1 MNRHLIVIGN
11 GMVGHRFLEAF
22 TDRPEA
28 KEWTVVCFAEEPRPA
43 YDRIHLSEFFT
54 HRDASQLSLA
64 DAAWYEAREIEL
76 ALGDPVVRI
85 DRQTKTVTTKAG
97 LEEPYDVLVFATG
110 SSAFLPPIAG
120 IDLPE
125 VFPYRT
131 IEDLDAIIAASQG
144 KTKGTVIGGGLLG
157 LESAKALRDLGL
169 AVSVIDHSETLMH
182 RQLDHDGGAMLRK
195 HIEGLGIEVLT
206 GLKTTSIEGKNG
218 HVDHLC
224 FHNGTCETAEIVVVS
239 AGIRPR
245 DELARIAGLEIGDRG
260 GIVVNHHLETS
271 DPSIYAVGEC
281 ALAVGTLFGLAAP
294 GYRMAE
300 AAVAHILAPAA
311 EKHSLAGFRGA
322 DMSTKLKLL
331 GVDVASIG
339 DSLIA
344 DSETIRSVVFSD
356 HQNGIYKKLS
366 FDPVKN
372 ILKGAILVGEAEDY
386 GNLLQLYLNK
396 IALPG
401 QPGAL
406 LFKGGGGFSI
416 GVDSLPD
423 EAVICSCNN
432 VSKGFISL
440 KVKEGVHALEPL
452 KTCTKAGTGCGS
464 CATMVKD
471 LLHAE
476 LGKLGVAID
485 KSLCEHF
492 PYTRTELYEI
502 VKIGGIKTFDRLIA
516 KHGRGRGCEICKP
529 VAASIF
535 ASLGNG
541 HVMDHKGLQDTNDA
555 FMANIQ
561 KNGTYSVVPRVPG
574 GEITPDQLI
583 AIGAVAKEFDLY
595 TKITGGQRI
604 DLFGARVEDLPAIWQ
619 RLIDAGMES
628 GHAYAKALRTVKSC
642 VGSTWCRFG
651 VQDST
656 TLAIDLEKRYRGL
669 RAPHKIKFGVSGC
682 ARECAEAQGKDIGII
697 ATTKGWN
704 LYVCGNGG
712 MTPRHAVLLA
722 SDIDRETLIKYV
734 DRFLVY
740 YIRTADRLTRTAP
753 WLEKLPGGID
763 HVKEVVCQDKLG
775 LGAEMEAEMA
785 RLVEGYED
793 EWAATLADPLK
804 LARFRPFANSDARDE
819 SIAFTRV
826 RGQIQPITIVEPQ
839 GAAK

>member
-1 MNRHLIVIGN
+1 MNRRLVVLGN
-11 GMVGHRFLEAF
+11 GMVGHRFWEA
-22 TDRPEA
+22 
-28 KEWTVVCFAEEPRPA
+28 WTADGRSGGWDPVCLAEEPRPA
-43 YDRIHLSEFFT
+43 YDRIHLSEYFT
-54 HRDASQLSLA
+54 HRDPAQLALA
-64 DAAWYEAREIEL
+64 DEAWYADRGIRL
-76 ALGDPVVRI
+76 LLGDPAVHVELTEKLVVA
-85 DRQTKTVTTKAG
+85 KSGA
-97 LEEPYDVLVFATG
+97 EFPYDILVFATG
-110 SSAFLPPIAG
+110 SSAYMPPLPG
-120 IDLPE
+120 INLPG
-125 VFPYRT
+125 VFPYRS
-131 IEDLDAIIAASQG
+131 IEDLDAIIAAAEG
-144 KTKGTVIGGGLLG
+144 KTKGAVIGGGLLG
-157 LESAKALRDLGL
+157 LESAKALKDLGL
-169 AVSVIDHSETLMH
+169 KVSVIDHSDTLMH
-182 RQLDHDGGAMLRK
+182 RQLDHGGGTTLRTK
-195 HIEGLGIEVLT
+195 IEELGIEVLT
-206 GLKTTSIEGKNG
+206 GRKTTSIEGNG

-224 FHNGTCETAEIVVVS
+224 FAGGTCEDAEIVIVS

-245 DELARIAGLEIGDRG
+245 DEVARRAGLEIGDRG
-260 GIVVNHHLETS
+260 GIVVDHHLKTS
-271 DPSIYAVGEC
+271 DPSVYAVGEC
-281 ALAVGTLFGLAAP
+281 ALAAGMIYGLAAP

-300 AAVAHILAPAA
+300 SAVAHILGEAA
-311 EKHSLAGFRGA
+311 ESEALVGFRGA

-331 GVDVASIG
+331 GVDVASVG
-339 DSLIA
+339 DSLVA
-344 DSETIRSVVFSD
+344 DGENVRSVVFSD
-356 HQNGIYKKLS
+356 HHNGIYKKLS
-366 FDPVKN
+366 FDPKKN
-372 ILKGAILVGEAEDY
+372 ILKGAILVGDAEDY
-386 GNLLQLYLNK
+386 GTLLQLYLNK
-396 IALPG
+396 IPLPG

-406 LFKGGGGFSI
+406 LFRGGGGISI

-432 VSKGFISL
+432 VSKGLISL
-440 KVKEGVHALEPL
+440 KVRDGVHGLEAL

-471 LLHAE
+471 ILHSQ
-476 LGKLGVAID
+476 LGKMGVEID

-492 PYTRTELYEI
+492 KHTRTELYEI
-502 VKIGGIKTFDRLIA
+502 AKIQGIRTFAKLIA
-516 KHGRGRGCEICKP
+516 THGTGKGCEICKP

-535 ASLGNG
+535 ASLGAG

-682 ARECAEAQGKDIGII
+682 ARECAEAQGKDVGII
-697 ATTKGWN
+697 ATVKGWN

-763 HVKEVVCQDKLG
+763 HVKDVVCRDKLG
-775 LGAEMEAEMA
+775 LAAEMEAEMA
-785 RLVEGYED
+785 KLVEGYED
-793 EWAATLADPLK
+793 EWAVTLADPVK

-819 SIAFTRV
+819 SIAFVKV
-826 RGQIQPITIVEPQ
+826 RGQIQPVTVIEPQ
-839 GAAK
+839 GAPS

>member
-1 MNRHLIVIGN
+1 MNKRLVVVGN
-11 GMVGHRFLEAF
+11 GMVGHRFWEA
-22 TDRPEA
+22 
-28 KEWTVVCFAEEPRPA
+28 WTADARSSGWSAVCLAEEPRPA
-43 YDRIHLSEFFT
+43 YDRIHLSEYFT
-54 HRDASQLSLA
+54 HRDAGQLALA
-64 DAAWYEAREIEL
+64 DEAWYKDRGVRLILNDAAIGFDREEKL
-76 ALGDPVVRI
+76 VVA
-85 DRQTKTVTTKAG
+85 TSG
-97 LEEPYDVLVFATG
+97 LEFPYDVLVLATG
-110 SSAFLPPIAG
+110 SSAYLPPLAG

-125 VFPYRT
+125 VFPYRS
-131 IEDLDAIIAASQG
+131 IEDLDAIIEASRG

-157 LESAKALRDLGL
+157 LESAKALKDLGL
-169 AVSVIDHSETLMH
+169 KVSVIDHSDSLMH
-182 RQLDHDGGAMLRK
+182 RQIDHDGGTTLRTK
-195 HIEGLGIEVLT
+195 IEALGIEVLT
-206 GLKTTSIEGKNG
+206 GRKTTSIEGKD

-224 FHNGTCETAEIVVVS
+224 FAGGTCEEAEIVIVS

-245 DELARIAGLEIGDRG
+245 DELARIAGLAVGERG
-260 GIVVNHHLETS
+260 GILVDRHLVTS
-271 DPSIYAVGEC
+271 DPAVYAVGEC
-281 ALAVGTLFGLAAP
+281 ALAAGMTYGLAAP

-300 AAVAHILAPAA
+300 AAAAHILSSA
-311 EKHSLAGFRGA
+311 EERTALSGFQGA
-322 DMSTKLKLL
+322 DLSTKLKLL
-331 GVDVASIG
+331 GVDVASVG
-339 DSLIA
+339 DSLVG
-344 DSETIRSVVFSD
+344 DSETVRSVVFSD
-356 HQNGIYKKLS
+356 RQNGIYKKLS

-372 ILKGAILVGEAEDY
+372 ILKGAILVGEADDY
-386 GNLLQLYLNK
+386 GTLLQMYLNK
-396 IALPG
+396 IPLPG

-416 GVDSLPD
+416 GIDALPD
-423 EAVICSCNN
+423 DAVICSCNN

-440 KVKEGVHALEPL
+440 KVRDGVHKLDEL
-452 KTCTKAGTGCGS
+452 KACTRAGTGCGS

-476 LGKLGVAID
+476 LGKLGVEID

-492 PYTRTELYEI
+492 PYTRSELYEI
-502 VKIGGIKTFDRLIA
+502 VKIQGIKTFAKLIA
-516 KHGRGRGCEICKP
+516 VHGKGKGCEICKP

-541 HVMDHKGLQDTNDA
+541 HVLDHKGLQDTNDA

-682 ARECAEAQGKDIGII
+682 ARECAEAQGKDVGII

-712 MTPRHAVLLA
+712 MTPKHAILLA
-722 SDIDRETLIKYV
+722 QDIDRETLIKYV

-753 WLEKLPGGID
+753 WLEKLPGGIG
-763 HVKEVVCQDKLG
+763 HVKDVVCRDSLG
-775 LGAEMEAEMA
+775 LAAEMEAEMA

-793 EWAATLADPLK
+793 EWAVTLSDPVK

-819 SIAFTRV
+819 SIAFVKV
-826 RGQIQPITIVEPQ
+826 RGQSQPVTIIEPQ
-839 GAAK
+839 GVPS

>member
-1 MNRHLIVIGN
+1 
-11 GMVGHRFLEAF
+11 
-22 TDRPEA
+22 
-28 KEWTVVCFAEEPRPA
+28 
-43 YDRIHLSEFFT
+43 
-54 HRDASQLSLA
+54 
-64 DAAWYEAREIEL
+64 
-76 ALGDPVVRI
+76 
-85 DRQTKTVTTKAG
+85 
-97 LEEPYDVLVFATG
+97 
-110 SSAFLPPIAG
+110 
-120 IDLPE
+120 
-125 VFPYRT
+125 
-131 IEDLDAIIAASQG
+131 
-144 KTKGTVIGGGLLG
+144 
-157 LESAKALRDLGL
+157 
-169 AVSVIDHSETLMH
+169 
-182 RQLDHDGGAMLRK
+182 
-195 HIEGLGIEVLT
+195 
-206 GLKTTSIEGKNG
+206 
-218 HVDHLC
+218 
-224 FHNGTCETAEIVVVS
+224 
-239 AGIRPR
+239 
-245 DELARIAGLEIGDRG
+245 
-260 GIVVNHHLETS
+260 
-271 DPSIYAVGEC
+271 
-281 ALAVGTLFGLAAP
+281 
-294 GYRMAE
+294 
-300 AAVAHILAPAA
+300 
-311 EKHSLAGFRGA
+311 
-322 DMSTKLKLL
+322 MSTKLKLL

-339 DSLIA
+339 DSLLPDGKTA
-344 DSETIRSVVFSD
+344 DGAEVRSVVFSD

-396 IALPG
+396 IKLPG
-401 QPGAL
+401 PAGSL

-432 VSKGFISL
+432 VTKGFISL

-476 LGKLGVAID
+476 LGKLGVEID

-502 VKIGGIKTFDRLIA
+502 VKIGGIRTFDRLIA

-535 ASLGNG
+535 ASLGQG

-682 ARECAEAQGKDIGII
+682 ARECAEAQGKDVGII

-712 MTPRHAVLLA
+712 MTPRHAVLLV

-753 WLEKLPGGID
+753 WLEKMPGGIE
-763 HVKEVVCQDKLG
+763 HVRDVVCRDKLG

-785 RLVEGYED
+785 KLVEGYED
-793 EWAATLADPLK
+793 EWAVTLADPVK
-804 LARFRPFANSDARDE
+804 LARFRPFANSEARDE

-826 RGQIQPITIVEPQ
+826 RGQIQPITVVDPPV
-839 GAAK
+839 GALK

>member
-1 MNRHLIVIGN
+1 MGQRIVVIGN
-11 GMVGHRFLEAF
+11 GMVGHRFWESWSA
-22 TDRPEA
+22 DPRSSGWQA
-28 KEWTVVCFAEEPRPA
+28 VCLGEEPRPA
-43 YDRIHLSEFFT
+43 YDRIHLTEYFT
-54 HRDASQLSLA
+54 HRDASQLALA
-64 DAAWYEAREIEL
+64 DAQWYADRGISL
-76 ALGDPVVRI
+76 VLGDPVVRL
-85 DRQTKTVTTKAG
+85 DRSSRIVFTRSGRA
-97 LEEPYDVLVFATG
+97 ESYDVLVFATG
-110 SSAFLPPIAG
+110 SAAFMPPVPGIGLAG
-120 IDLPE
+120 
-125 VFPYRT
+125 VYPYRT
-131 IEDLDAIIAASQG
+131 IEDLDAILAGAEG

-157 LESAKALRDLGL
+157 LESAKALKDLGL

-182 RQLDHDGGAMLRK
+182 RQLDHEGGATLRTK
-195 HIEGLGIEVLT
+195 IEALGIEVIT
-206 GLKTTSIEGKNG
+206 GKKTTSIEGEGK
-218 HVDHLC
+218 VDHLC
-224 FHNGTCETAEIVVVS
+224 FHDGTCEEAQVVIVS

-245 DELARIAGLEIGDRG
+245 DEVAKAAGLVLGDRG
-260 GIVVNHHLETS
+260 GILVDAHLRTN
-271 DPSIYAVGEC
+271 DPAVYAVGEC
-281 ALAVGTLFGLAAP
+281 ALAAGMVYGLAAP

-300 AAVAHILAPAA
+300 AAAAHILTADADRPGL
-311 EKHSLAGFRGA
+311 SGFAGA
-322 DMSTKLKLL
+322 DLSTKLKLL
-331 GVDVASIG
+331 GVDVASVG
-339 DSLIA
+339 DSLVA
-344 DSETIRSVVFSD
+344 DGEKIRSVVFSD
-356 HQNGIYKKLS
+356 RQNGIYKKLS
-366 FDPVKN
+366 FDVTKN
-372 ILKGAILVGEAEDY
+372 VLKGAVLVGDAEDY
-386 GNLLQLYLNK
+386 GTLLQLYLNK
-396 IALPG
+396 IPLPA

-406 LFKGGGGFSI
+406 LFKGGGGFTI

-432 VSKGFISL
+432 VTKGLIAQN
-440 KVKEGVHALEPL
+440 VRDGVHKLEAL
-452 KTCTKAGTGCGS
+452 KTCTRAGTGCGS
-464 CATMVKD
+464 CSTMVKEV
-471 LLHAE
+471 LHAE
-476 LGKLGVAID
+476 LGKLGVEID

-492 PYTRTELYEI
+492 QYTRTELYEI
-502 VKIGGIKTFDRLIA
+502 VKIQGIRTFAKLIA
-516 KHGRGRGCEICKP
+516 THGTGKGCEICKP

-541 HVMDHKGLQDTNDA
+541 HVMDHKNLQDTNDA

-656 TLAIDLEKRYRGL
+656 TLAIDLEQRYRGL
-669 RAPHKIKFGVSGC
+669 RAPHKIKFAVSGC
-682 ARECAEAQGKDIGII
+682 ARECAEAQGKDVGVI

-722 SDIDRETLIKYV
+722 TDVDRETLIRYI
-734 DRFLVY
+734 DRFLIY

-763 HVKEVVCQDKLG
+763 HVKDVVCRDKLG

-785 RLVEGYED
+785 KLVAGYED
-793 EWAATLADPLK
+793 EWAVTLGDPVK

-819 SIAFTRV
+819 SIAFVRV
-826 RGQIQPITIVEPQ
+826 RGQIQPVPILEPT
-839 GAAK
+839 GVTP

>member
-1 MNRHLIVIGN
+1 
-11 GMVGHRFLEAF
+11 MVGYRFWEA
-22 TDRPEA
+22 
-28 KEWTVVCFAEEPRPA
+28 WTADGRNAGWKAVCLAEESRPA
-43 YDRIHLSEFFT
+43 YDRIHLSEYFT
-54 HRDASQLSLA
+54 HRDASQLALA
-64 DAAWYEAREIEL
+64 DAAWYADRGVEL
-76 ALGDPVVRI
+76 VLGDPAKAI
-85 DRQTKTVTTKAG
+85 DRPGRVVTTASG
-97 LEEPYDVLVFATG
+97 RSFAYDVLVLATG
-110 SSAFLPPIAG
+110 SSAYLPPLPG

-131 IEDLDAIIAASQG
+131 IEDLDAIIAAAQG

-157 LESAKALRDLGL
+157 LESAKALKDLGL
-169 AVSVIDHSETLMH
+169 KVSAIDHSETLMH
-182 RQLDHDGGAMLRK
+182 RQLDHDGGHTLRGK
-195 HIEGLGIEVLT
+195 IEALGIEVLT
-206 GLKTTSIEGKNG
+206 GLKTTSIEGDG

-224 FHNGTCETAEIVVVS
+224 FHNGTCEPAEVVIVS

-245 DELARIAGLEIGDRG
+245 DELARLCGLEVADRG
-260 GIVVNHHLETS
+260 GVVVNHHLKTS
-271 DPSIYAVGEC
+271 DPAIYAVGEC
-281 ALAVGTLFGLAAP
+281 ASAAGTTYGLVAP

-300 AAVAHILAPAA
+300 AAVKHILAEAA
-311 EKHSLAGFRGA
+311 EHEALPGFRGA
-322 DMSTKLKLL
+322 DLSTKLKLL

-339 DSLIA
+339 DSLA
-344 DSETIRSVVFSD
+344 HDNETVRSVVFSD
-356 HQNGIYKKLS
+356 RQNGIYKKLS
-366 FDPVKN
+366 FDVAKN
-372 ILKGAILVGEAEDY
+372 VLTGAILVGDAEDY
-386 GNLLQLYLNK
+386 SQFLQLYLNK
-396 IALPG
+396 IKLPP

-406 LFKGGGGFSI
+406 LFKGGGGFAI
-416 GVDSLPD
+416 GVDALPD
-423 EAVICSCNN
+423 EAVVCSCNN
-432 VSKGFISL
+432 VTKGFISL
-440 KVKEGVHALEPL
+440 KVKEGFHQLDGL
-452 KTCTKAGTGCGS
+452 KTCTKAGLGCGS
-464 CATMVKD
+464 CAGMVKD

-476 LGKLGVAID
+476 LGKLGVEID

-492 PYTRTELYEI
+492 KYTRAELYEI
-502 VKIGGIKTFDRLIA
+502 VKLRGIKTFDRLIA
-516 KHGRGRGCEICKP
+516 LHGTGRGCEICKP

-535 ASLGNG
+535 ASLGTG

-574 GEITPDQLI
+574 GEITPDQLL

-722 SDIDRETLIKYV
+722 SDITRETLIQYV
-734 DRFLVY
+734 DRFLIY

-753 WLEKLPGGID
+753 WLEKLPGGIE
-763 HVKEVVCQDKLG
+763 HVREVVCQDKFG

-785 RLVEGYED
+785 KLVEGYED
-793 EWAATLADPLK
+793 EWAVTLADPVK
-804 LARFRPFANSDARDE
+804 LARFRPFANSDERDE

-826 RGQIQPITIVEPQ
+826 RGQIQPLIVETP
-839 GAAK
+839 AVRK

>member
-1 MNRHLIVIGN
+1 MNQCLIVIGN
-11 GMVGHRFLEAF
+11 GMVGHRFWE
-22 TDRPEA
+22 T
-28 KEWTVVCFAEEPRPA
+28 WTADPRSAGWSAVCLAEEPRPA
-43 YDRIHLSEFFT
+43 YDRIHLSEYFT
-54 HRDASQLSLA
+54 HRDAAQLALA
-64 DAAWYEAREIEL
+64 DEAWYADRGIRL
-76 ALGDPVVRI
+76 VLGDAAVAVDRETKRVRTASGTAF
-85 DRQTKTVTTKAG
+85 D
-97 LEEPYDVLVFATG
+97 YDALVFATG
-110 SSAFLPPIAG
+110 SSAYLPPLPG

-131 IEDLDAIIAASQG
+131 VEDLDGIIAASRG

-157 LESAKALRDLGL
+157 LESAKALKDLGL
-169 AVSVIDHSETLMH
+169 KVSVIDHSETLMH
-182 RQLDHDGGAMLRK
+182 RQLDHDAGSMLRK
-195 HIEGLGIEVLT
+195 KIEELGIEVLT
-206 GLKTTSIEGKNG
+206 GLKTTSIEGDG

-224 FHNGTCETAEIVVVS
+224 FHNGTCEEAQIVIVS

-245 DELARIAGLEIGDRG
+245 DELARSSGLEVGDRG
-260 GIVVNHHLETS
+260 GIVVDRHLKTS
-271 DPSIYAVGEC
+271 DPSVYAIGEC
-281 ALAVGTLFGLAAP
+281 ALAAGTTFGLAAP

-300 AAVAHILAPAA
+300 SAAAHILSDASGR
-311 EKHSLAGFRGA
+311 ESQVGFAGS

-339 DSLIA
+339 DSLVA
-344 DSETIRSVVFSD
+344 DGEKVRSVVFSD
-356 HQNGIYKKLS
+356 HHNGVYKKLS

-386 GNLLQLYLNK
+386 GTLLQLYLNK
-396 IALPG
+396 IPLPG

-406 LFKGGGGFSI
+406 LFKGGGGISI

-423 EAVICSCNN
+423 DAVICSCNN
-432 VSKGFISL
+432 VTKGFISL
-440 KVKEGVHALEPL
+440 KVRDGVHGLEAL
-452 KTCTKAGTGCGS
+452 KTCTKAGMGCGS
-464 CATMVKD
+464 CAGMVKEV
-471 LLHAE
+471 LHSQ
-476 LGKLGVAID
+476 LGKMGVEVD

-492 PYTRTELYEI
+492 QHTRTELYEI
-502 VKIGGIKTFDRLIA
+502 VKIQGIRTFAKLIA
-516 KHGRGRGCEICKP
+516 THGIGKGCEICKP

-541 HVMDHKGLQDTNDA
+541 HVMDHPGLQDTNDA

-642 VGSTWCRFG
+642 VGSSWCRFG

-682 ARECAEAQGKDIGII
+682 ARECAEAMGKDVGII
-697 ATTKGWN
+697 ATLKGWN
-704 LYVCGNGG
+704 LSVCGNGG
-712 MTPRHAVLLA
+712 MNPRHAVLLA
-722 SDIDRETLIKYV
+722 QDVDRETLIRYI
-734 DRFLVY
+734 DRFLIY

-763 HVKEVVCQDKLG
+763 HVKDVVCRDKLG

-785 RLVEGYED
+785 RLVEGYQD
-793 EWAATLADPLK
+793 EWAVTLADPVK

-819 SIAFTRV
+819 SIAFVRV
-826 RGQIQPITIVEPQ
+826 RGQIQPVALIEPE
-839 GAAK
+839 GAPS